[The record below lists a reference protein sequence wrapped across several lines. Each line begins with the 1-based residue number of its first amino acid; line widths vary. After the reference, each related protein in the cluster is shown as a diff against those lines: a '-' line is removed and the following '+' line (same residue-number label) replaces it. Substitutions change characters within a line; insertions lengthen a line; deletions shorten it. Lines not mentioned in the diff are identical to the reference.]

1 MQFDAFV
8 AKRYLTA
15 RRKQAFI
22 FVISVI
28 TLVGITIGVAAL
40 NVALAIHNGMR
51 TAFVKSLVGETGSLQ
66 IVAGLTHAQG
76 FDEEG
81 LVAIMDTLA
90 DFPEVQAHALLYQ
103 ESGVIVSERKVL
115 QYANLFG
122 ILPKQFADAS
132 DRLASLPPA
141 GFTALDQK
149 DQAPFGIV
157 IGADLADSLGVREG
171 DLVKIAVPQISSP
184 GLSRSGF
191 KFREMKCRIGGT
203 FKTGN
208 SQFDERD
215 AYLHLGSMFQL
226 LNTTRVQQVLV
237 KFASLEAMDRAKT
250 KLIGNPKLPD
260 GATVVD
266 FRDLNDSLLQAL
278 QLEKLAT
285 TLVIGI
291 FILVVALNMVSAL
304 IMLVMEKHRDIGIMR
319 SFGVPRGAIM
329 RIFVRQGMT
338 LSFWGTLTGTIV
350 GVALA
355 LILDRT
361 KFFSLDNNVY
371 EVLSYLPFEVHAVE
385 VVLVALGSLLICF
398 LTTLFPA
405 RQAAKLDPVEALK
418 YD

>member
-1 MQFDAFV
+1 MKFDAFV

-66 IVAGLTHAQG
+66 IVAGLTHQQG
-76 FDEEG
+76 FDQAD
-81 LVAIMDTLA
+81 LVAIMETLA

-103 ESGVIVSERKVL
+103 ESGVIVSQRKIL

-132 DRLASLPPA
+132 DRLASLPPE
-141 GFTALDQK
+141 GFAALDDK
-149 DQAPFGIV
+149 DEAPFGIV
-157 IGADLADSLGVREG
+157 LGKDLADSLAVREG

-191 KFREMKCRIGGT
+191 KFREMKCKVGGT

-215 AYLHLGSMFQL
+215 AYLHLGSLFQL

-237 KFASLEAMDRAKT
+237 KFANLEAMDRAKA

-266 FRDLNDSLLQAL
+266 FRDLNDSLLSAL
-278 QLEKLAT
+278 QLEKMAT
-285 TLVIGI
+285 TLVICI

-338 LSFWGTLTGTIV
+338 LSFWGTLTGTIL
-350 GVALA
+350 GVTLA
-355 LILDRT
+355 LVLDRT

-371 EVLSYLPFEVHAVE
+371 EVLSYLPFEVHALE
-385 VVLVALGSLLICF
+385 VVLVALGSLAICF

>member
-1 MQFDAFV
+1 MRFDAFV

-66 IVAGLTHAQG
+66 IVAGLTHRTG
-76 FDEEG
+76 FDEAD
-81 LVAIMDTLA
+81 LIQIMETLA
-90 DFPEVQAHALLYQ
+90 EFPEVQAHALLYQ
-103 ESGVIVSERKVL
+103 ESGVIVSERKIL

-122 ILPKQFADAS
+122 VLPSQFADAT
-132 DRLASLPPA
+132 DRFKTLPPE
-141 GFTALDQK
+141 GFEALDQK
-149 DQAPFGIV
+149 DSAPFGIV
-157 IGADLADSLGVREG
+157 LGKDLADSLGVREG

-184 GLSRSGF
+184 GLTRSGF
-191 KFREMKCRIGGT
+191 KFREMKCRVGGT

-226 LNTTRVQQVLV
+226 LNTTKVQQVLV
-237 KFASLEAMDRAKT
+237 KFSDLAAMDRAKAQ
-250 KLIGNPKLPD
+250 LIGHPKLPD

-266 FRDLNDSLLQAL
+266 FRDLNESLLSAL
-278 QLEKLAT
+278 QLEKIAT
-285 TLVIGI
+285 TLVFCI

-319 SFGVPRGAIM
+319 SFGVPRAAIM

-338 LSFWGTLTGTIV
+338 LSFWGTLAGTII
-350 GVALA
+350 GVTLA
-355 LILDRT
+355 LLLDRT
-361 KFFSLDNNVY
+361 KFFALDNNVY
-371 EVLSYLPFEVHAVE
+371 EVLSYLPFEVHALE
-385 VVLVALGSLLICF
+385 VLFVALGSLIVSF
-398 LTTLFPA
+398 ATTLFPA
-405 RQAAKLDPVEALK
+405 RQAANLDPVEALK

>member
-1 MQFDAFV
+1 MKFDAFV

-66 IVAGLTHAQG
+66 IVAGLTQRNG
-76 FDEEG
+76 FDEAD
-81 LVAIMDTLA
+81 LIRIMETMA
-90 DFPEVQAHALLYQ
+90 EFPEVQAHALLYQ
-103 ESGVIVSERKVL
+103 ESGVIVSERKIL

-122 ILPKQFADAS
+122 VLPQQFADAT
-132 DRLASLPPA
+132 DRFKTLSPE
-141 GFTALDQK
+141 GFAALDQK
-149 DQAPFGIV
+149 DHAPFGIV
-157 IGADLADSLGVREG
+157 LGKDLADSLGVREG

-191 KFREMKCRIGGT
+191 KFREMKCRVGGT

-226 LNTTRVQQVLV
+226 LNTTKVQQVLV
-237 KFASLEAMDRAKT
+237 KFNDLAAMDRAKA
-250 KLIGNPKLPD
+250 KLIGHPKLPD

-266 FRDLNDSLLQAL
+266 FRDLNESLLSAL
-278 QLEKLAT
+278 KLEKIAT
-285 TLVIGI
+285 TLVFCI

-319 SFGVPRGAIM
+319 SFGVPRAAIM

-338 LSFWGTLTGTIV
+338 LSFWGTLAGTII

-355 LILDRT
+355 LTLDRT
-361 KFFSLDNNVY
+361 KFFALDNNVY
-371 EVLSYLPFEVHAVE
+371 EVLSYLPFEVHALE
-385 VVLVALGSLLICF
+385 VLLVAIGSLLVSF
-398 LTTLFPA
+398 ATTLFPA
-405 RQAAKLDPVEALK
+405 RQAANLDPVEALK